1 LGLGALQRCSVEALG
16 RCGTIVYGFL
26 AVAAIGPHVRT
37 SPGEH
42 AMSETAVAAEA
53 SGPKLRGIHPIVYAF
68 FDRAGGLDAA
78 LMRRQ
83 VAACLAGG
91 AHGLACLGLATEV
104 GKLSPAERQEL
115 LEIVAEAVGGRVP
128 LGVTV
133 FGRTV
138 EEQSAFVRVA
148 AAAGASWVILQP
160 PAIEGIDEP
169 GLLNFFGAVA
179 DTAPV
184 PVAIQNAPHYL
195 GVGLGAAN
203 LMTLATRHPNVTL
216 LKGEGSAVEIER
228 VIAETAGRLAVF
240 NGRGGLEL
248 TDNLRAGCA
257 GLIPAPDC
265 FDAQVRIFEAYQA
278 GRIDEAETLYRQILP
293 AITFVMQSIPALLC
307 YGKRLVALR
316 LGLDPAAVHDR
327 DPAMAPTAFG
337 LAVTRRL
344 AAELGPLPGA

>member
-1 LGLGALQRCSVEALG
+1 
-16 RCGTIVYGFL
+16 
-26 AVAAIGPHVRT
+26 
-37 SPGEH
+37 
-42 AMSETAVAAEA
+42 MSEEHVGDLAA
-53 SGPKLRGIHPIVYAF
+53 SRQLRGIHPIVYAF
-68 FDRAGGLDAA
+68 FDAAGRLDRG

-104 GKLSPAERQEL
+104 GKLSEAERHAV
-115 LEIVAEAVGGRVP
+115 LEVVAEAVGGRVP

-138 EEQSAFVRVA
+138 EEQVGFVRA
-148 AAAGASWVILQP
+148 AATAGASWVILQP
-160 PAIEGIDEP
+160 PAVPDLDEP
-169 GLLNFFGAVA
+169 TLLRFFGAVA
-179 DTAPV
+179 DAAPL
-184 PVAIQNAPHYL
+184 PVAIQNAPQYL
-195 GVGLGAAN
+195 GVGLEAQS
-203 LMTLATRHPNVTL
+203 LKTLVARHPNVRL

-228 VIAETAGRLAVF
+228 VIAATEGRLAVF

-265 FDAQVRIFEAYQA
+265 FDVQVRIFEAFAA
-278 GRIDEAETLYRQILP
+278 GRIDEAERLYREILP

-316 LGLDPAAVHDR
+316 LGLDVEAVHDR
-327 DPAMAPTAFG
+327 APALAPTPFG

-344 AAELGPLPGA
+344 AAELGPMPGS